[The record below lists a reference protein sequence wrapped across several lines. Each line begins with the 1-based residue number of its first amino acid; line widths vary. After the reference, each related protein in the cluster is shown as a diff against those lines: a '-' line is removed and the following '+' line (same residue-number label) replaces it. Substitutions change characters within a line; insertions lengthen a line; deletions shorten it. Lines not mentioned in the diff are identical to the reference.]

1 MKCVI
6 RTIYAREKGA
16 VAAPT
21 AGLHFDET
29 MLSKIR
35 EMGIEI
41 AFVTLHV
48 GAGTFQPVK
57 VEKILDHKMH
67 REIYHVSEKNC

>member
-1 MKCVI
+1 LVYNKNP
-6 RTIYAREKGA
+6 GA

-21 AGLHFDET
+21 AGLHFDQIILDKLT
-29 MLSKIR
+29 AK
-35 EMGIEI
+35 GTDF

-57 VEKILDHKMH
+57 VDNILDHQMH
-67 REIYHVSEKNC
+67 SEYAAVSQKVLLVLA